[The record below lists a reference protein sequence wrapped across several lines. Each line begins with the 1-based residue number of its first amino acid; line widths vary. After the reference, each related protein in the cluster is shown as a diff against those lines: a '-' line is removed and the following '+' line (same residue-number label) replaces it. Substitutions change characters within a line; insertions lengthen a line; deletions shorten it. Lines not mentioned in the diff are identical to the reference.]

1 MVFDDRDGAPLAGLR
16 VIEVSSFVA
25 APLGGMTLAQL
36 GAEVIRIDPP
46 GGAPDTTRWP
56 LAPGGGSLYWAGLNK
71 GKRSVTLDLRSPAGQ
86 RAVAEL
92 IASSGPDGGIVLTNA
107 GYPWLSYDALR
118 DARPDLIHLHITGRH
133 DGSPAVDYTV
143 NAGVGFPL
151 ATGQEGTAGP
161 VNHVLPAWDVA
172 CGLYAAIGILA
183 AERHRR
189 RTGAGRA
196 ITLALADV
204 ALAVTGHL
212 GFLAEGQL
220 SAVVPRGDTVPAGDT
235 PDPDVPAGDT
245 PDPDGP
251 YPPQGRPRIGNHLY
265 GGFAR
270 DFRTRSGD
278 SVLVVTLTARHFADL
293 ARVTGRAE
301 ALAAVERALDAD
313 FARDSDRYR
322 HREVIAALLAPW
334 FADHMTDEV
343 TSALAGTSVL
353 WERYR
358 TFADLAADPETL
370 ANPMVSLIDQ
380 PGIGAILATGAP
392 LAQPGTPQTPVPAPV
407 LGADTEALLGELR
420 KGPGIR

>member
-1 MVFDDRDGAPLAGLR
+1 MLTDDQDDAPLAGLR
-16 VIEVSSFVA
+16 IIEVSSFVA

-56 LAPGGGSLYWAGLNK
+56 LSPGGKSLYWAGLNK

-86 RAVAEL
+86 RTVADL
-92 IASSGPDGGIVLTNA
+92 VAGSGPDGGILLTNA

-118 DARPDLIHLHITGRH
+118 HARPDLIHLRIAGGH
-133 DGSPAVDYTV
+133 DGTPAVDYTV
-143 NAGVGFPL
+143 NAGTGFPL
-151 ATGQEGTAGP
+151 TTGNETTAGP

-196 ITLALADV
+196 ITLPLADV

-212 GFLAEGQL
+212 GFLAEGRL
-220 SAVVPRGDTVPAGDT
+220 SA
-235 PDPDVPAGDT
+235 
-245 PDPDGP
+245 
-251 YPPQGRPRIGNHLY
+251 GRPRIGNHLY

-270 DFRTRSGD
+270 DFRTSSGD
-278 SVLVVTLTARHFADL
+278 SVLIVTLTARHYADL
-293 ARVTGRAE
+293 ARVTGRTG
-301 ALAAVERALDAD
+301 ALAAVEQALGAD
-313 FARDSDRYR
+313 FGTDSDRYA

-334 FADHMTDEV
+334 FAGHTTEEV
-343 TSALAGTSVL
+343 TSALRETSVL

-358 TFADLAADPETL
+358 TFAELAADPETL
-370 ANPMVSLIDQ
+370 ASPLVGLVDQ
-380 PGIGAILATGAP
+380 PGIGQILATGTP
-392 LAQPGTPQTPVPAPV
+392 LAQPGTPQAPVPAPV
-407 LGADTEALLGELR
+407 LGADTQALLAELR
-420 KGPGIR
+420 EKG

>member
-1 MVFDDRDGAPLAGLR
+1 MLSDDHGAPLAGLR
-16 VIEVSSFVA
+16 IIEVSSFVA

-36 GAEVIRIDPP
+36 GAEVIRIDPL

-56 LAPGGGSLYWAGLNK
+56 LAPNGGSLYWAGLNK
-71 GKRSVTLDLRSPAGQ
+71 GKRSVTLDLRSPGGQ
-86 RAVAEL
+86 HAVAEL

-107 GYPWLSYDALR
+107 AYPWLSYDALKN
-118 DARPDLIHLHITGRH
+118 ARPDLIHLHITGRH

-143 NAGVGFPL
+143 NAGIGFPL
-151 ATGQEGTAGP
+151 TTGDEATAGP

-172 CGLYAAIGILA
+172 CGLYAALGILA

-220 SAVVPRGDTVPAGDT
+220 SPA
-235 PDPDVPAGDT
+235 
-245 PDPDGP
+245 
-251 YPPQGRPRIGNHLY
+251 GRPRIGNHLY

-278 SVLVVTLTARHFADL
+278 SVLVVTLTARHYADL
-293 ARVTGRAE
+293 ARVTGRAT
-301 ALAAVERALDAD
+301 ALAAVEQALGAD
-313 FARDSDRYR
+313 FARDSDRYA

-334 FADHMTDEV
+334 FAEHTTDEV
-343 TSALAGTSVL
+343 TSVLAGTSVL

-358 TFADLAADPETL
+358 TFADLAADPETR
-370 ANPMVSLIDQ
+370 ANPLVSLIDQ
-380 PGIGAILATGAP
+380 PGIGEILATGSP
-392 LAQPGTPQTPVPAPV
+392 LSQPATPQTPVPAPV

-420 KGPGIR
+420 KDGQ

>member
-1 MVFDDRDGAPLAGLR
+1 MLLDDRDDAPLAGLR

-36 GAEVIRIDPP
+36 GAEVIRIDPL

-56 LAPGGGSLYWAGLNK
+56 LAPNGGSLYWAGLNK
-71 GKRSVTLDLRSPAGQ
+71 GKRSVTLDLRSPGGQ
-86 RAVAEL
+86 RAVADL
-92 IASSGPDGGIVLTNA
+92 VANSGPDGGIVLTNA
-107 GYPWLSYDALR
+107 GYPWLSYDALK
-118 DARPDLIHLHITGRH
+118 DARADLIHLHITGRH

-151 ATGQEGTAGP
+151 VTGPDSTAGP
-161 VNHVLPAWDVA
+161 VNNVLPAWDVA
-172 CGLYAAIGILA
+172 CGLYAALGILA

-189 RTGAGRA
+189 RTGTGRA

-220 SAVVPRGDTVPAGDT
+220 SAVIPRGDTVPSGD
-235 PDPDVPAGDT
+235 P

-251 YPPQGRPRIGNHLY
+251 YSPRGRPRIGNHLY

-278 SVLVVTLTARHFADL
+278 SVLVVTLTARHYADL

-301 ALAAVERALDAD
+301 ALAAVEQALGAD
-313 FARDSDRYR
+313 FARDSDRYT

-343 TSALAGTSVL
+343 TSALADTSVL

-370 ANPMVSLIDQ
+370 ANPLVGLIDQ
-380 PGIGAILATGAP
+380 PGIGEILATGSP
-392 LAQPGTPQTPVPAPV
+392 LAQPGTAQAPAPAPV
-407 LGADTEALLGELR
+407 LGADTEAILREL
-420 KGPGIR
+420 PEIR

>member
-1 MVFDDRDGAPLAGLR
+1 MLSADHDAPLSGLR

-71 GKRSVTLDLRSPAGQ
+71 GKRSVTLDLRSPDGQ
-86 RAVAEL
+86 RAVADL
-92 IASSGPDGGIVLTNA
+92 VASSGPDGGIVLTNA

-118 DARPDLIHLHITGRH
+118 AARPDLIHLHITGRH
-133 DGSPAVDYTV
+133 DGSTAVDYTV
-143 NAGVGFPL
+143 NAAVGFPL
-151 ATGQEGTAGP
+151 VTGDEAAAGP

-172 CGLYAAIGILA
+172 CGLYAAVGILA

-189 RTGAGRA
+189 RTGAGRG
-196 ITLALADV
+196 ITLPLADV

-212 GFLAEGQL
+212 GFLAE
-220 SAVVPRGDTVPAGDT
+220 AGL
-235 PDPDVPAGDT
+235 AGA
-245 PDPDGP
+245 
-251 YPPQGRPRIGNHLY
+251 GRPRIGNHLY

-278 SVLVVTLTARHFADL
+278 SVLVVTLTARHHADL
-293 ARVTGRAE
+293 ARVTGRTD
-301 ALAAVERALDAD
+301 ALTAVERALGAD
-313 FARDSDRYR
+313 FTRDSDRYA

-334 FADHMTDEV
+334 FAEHTTAEV
-343 TSALAGTSVL
+343 TGALAGTAVL

-358 TFADLAADPETL
+358 TLADLAADPATL
-370 ANPMVSLIDQ
+370 ANPLVGLVDQ
-380 PGIGAILATGAP
+380 PGIGAILATGIP
-392 LAQPGTPQTPVPAPV
+392 LAYPGAPQTPVPAPV
-407 LGADTEALLGELR
+407 LGADTEEVLR
-420 KGPGIR
+420 GPARVAEHGC

>member
-1 MVFDDRDGAPLAGLR
+1 MRLDDAPLTGLR

-36 GAEVIRIDPP
+36 GAEVIRIDPL

-56 LAPGGGSLYWAGLNK
+56 LAPNGGSLYWAGLNK
-71 GKRSVTLDLRSPAGQ
+71 GKRSVTLDLRSPDGQ
-86 RAVAEL
+86 RAVADL
-92 IASSGPDGGIVLTNA
+92 IAASGPDGGIVLTNA
-107 GYPWLSYDALR
+107 AYPWLSYDALK
-118 DARPDLIHLHITGRH
+118 DARPDLIHLRITGGH

-143 NAGVGFPL
+143 NAAVGFPL
-151 ATGQEGTAGP
+151 TTGEEATAGP

-172 CGLYAAIGILA
+172 CGLYAALGILA

-189 RTGAGRA
+189 RTGTGRA

-220 SAVVPRGDTVPAGDT
+220 ARDHLPEGR
-235 PDPDVPAGDT
+235 
-245 PDPDGP
+245 
-251 YPPQGRPRIGNHLY
+251 PPVSPGGRPRIGNHLY

-270 DFRTRSGD
+270 DFRTSSGD
-278 SVLVVTLTARHFADL
+278 FVMIVTLTARHYADL

-301 ALAAVERALDAD
+301 ALAAVERALGAD
-313 FARDSDRYR
+313 FSRDSDRYA

-334 FADHMTDEV
+334 FAGRTTDEV
-343 TSALAGTSVL
+343 ADALAGTSVL

-358 TFADLAADPETL
+358 TFAGLAADPETL
-370 ANPMVSLIDQ
+370 ANPLVGLVDQ
-380 PGIGAILATGAP
+380 PGIGEILATGTP

-407 LGADTEALLGELR
+407 LGADTEAVLR
-420 KGPGIR
+420 EARHEDGGSLATPGCG